1 MDTLVFQN
9 IIISIVLGLLIGLQR
24 EMNLLYANRQKDF
37 GGARTFALISLI
49 GYLSAWISNYVPY
62 LLIASACVLG
72 ALLIGA
78 YILNRT
84 PTENGM
90 TTEFSALVVFLLGAL
105 LAYEKVM
112 LAVFVAMSVLF
123 VLNLKDKIQTYEKVI
138 EKQDLSAAILFLMM
152 SFVILPLF
160 PDEPLDPW
168 GYFNLYNIWLMV
180 VLVAGISFLGYIAVR
195 VVGTK
200 HGIGLAGL
208 LGGLVSSTAVALSLA
223 RRSKE
228 NPSLSKNL
236 AIGVALACS
245 IMLFRIFVEIYIINA
260 PLAKQILVPVLVASM
275 IGYAYLG
282 FLYYNSKRDAIVQET
297 TFKNPFQLSEA
308 LILGLLFGA
317 VIALIKYADTSF
329 GDAGVY
335 VISFISGLSDTDAI
349 ALSLASLSTNGLTP
363 STALN
368 ALLLAIIANSL
379 VKFTITMILGTRTMV
394 LYVGLYLVMTIG
406 AFVAMVKIIL

>member
-9 IIISIVLGLLIGLQR
+9 IIIAIVLGLLIGLQR

-49 GYLSAWISNYVPY
+49 GYLSAWLNASVPY
-62 LLIASACVLG
+62 VLIASVCVLG
-72 ALLIGA
+72 ALLMGA
-78 YILNRT
+78 YVLNRT

-105 LAYEKVM
+105 LAYEKIT
-112 LAVFVAMSVLF
+112 LAIFVAMSVLF
-123 VLNLKDKIQTYEKVI
+123 ILNLKEKIQTYEKVI
-138 EKQDLSAAILFLMM
+138 KKQDLSAMILFLMM

-195 VVGTK
+195 LVGVK

-208 LGGLVSSTAVALSLA
+208 LGGIVSSTAVTLSLA

-236 AIGVALACS
+236 AIGIGLACS
-245 IMLFRIFVEIYIINA
+245 IMLFRIYIELFIINA
-260 PLAKQILVPVLVASM
+260 ALAHEILYPVLIASGV
-275 IGYAYLG
+275 GYLYLG
-282 FLYYNSKRDAIVQET
+282 VLYTTTAKETIIQET
-297 TFKNPFQLSEA
+297 VFKNPFQLSEA
-308 LILGLLFGA
+308 LILGLLFGV
-317 VIALIKYADTSF
+317 VIALVKFADTSF
-329 GDAGVY
+329 GELGVY
-335 VISFISGLSDTDAI
+335 IISFISGLTDTDAI
-349 ALSLASLSTNGLTP
+349 ALSLASLSKNGLDKAI
-363 STALN
+363 ALN
-368 ALLLAIIANSL
+368 AITLAIIANSL
-379 VKFTITMILGTRTMV
+379 LKSMIVFLLGTRSIAS
-394 LYVGLYLVMTIG
+394 YVGGYLVLTIG
-406 AFVAMVKIIL
+406 TFCGIYYALS

>member
-49 GYLSAWISNYVPY
+49 GYLSAWLSDYVPY
-62 LLIASACVLG
+62 FLIASACVLG

-90 TTEFSALVVFLLGAL
+90 TTEFSALVVFLLGAM
-105 LAYEKVM
+105 LAYEKMM
-112 LAVFVAMSVLF
+112 LAIFVAMSVLF

-168 GYFNLYNIWLMV
+168 GYFNLHHIWLMV
-180 VLVAGISFLGYIAVR
+180 VLVAGISFFGYIAVR
-195 VVGTK
+195 LVGTK

-245 IMLFRIFVEIYIINA
+245 IMLFRIFIEMYIINA

-282 FLYYNSKRDAIVQET
+282 FLYYTSKKDTIVQET
-297 TFKNPFQLSEA
+297 TFKNPFKLSEA
-308 LILGLLFGA
+308 LILGILFGA
-317 VIALIKYADTSF
+317 VMALIKFADTSF

-349 ALSLASLSTNGLTP
+349 ALSLASLSTNGLT
-363 STALN
+363 SITALN
-368 ALLLAIIANSL
+368 ALILAIIANSL
-379 VKFTITMILGTRTMV
+379 VKFTITMILGTRMMV
-394 LYVGLYLVMTIG
+394 LYVGLYLMMTIG
-406 AFVAMVKIIL
+406 SFVGIYKIIL